1 MLLTLAATSMRARL
15 HLGPGRAPAGQMRL
29 TDLPRHARDT
39 LGLYGLNVSTDL
51 LAGAD
56 VPQLDALREAADKAS
71 CPCLV
76 LVKPDALP
84 FFTDDDARGDAA
96 VERMSR
102 VVQAAH
108 RLGCN
113 SAAMFIAAE
122 GFEQGSD
129 TADLAAER
137 LRKVMSVAE
146 KREVNL
152 LIGSGGAPGDV
163 SPGPTSN
170 PEALTDLI
178 KRVGG
183 FRIGTFP
190 DFETASKSDDPLMYL
205 RRLTPYAAAVTAAV
219 MNFKKSRKG
228 MDHEPYDLAEY
239 AKTVLSVGYTGTLA
253 LDYRGGG
260 DADAALRLARAAL
273 ETVAGVQSAENVEE
287 VTDE

>member
-1 MLLTLAATSMRARL
+1 MLLTLAASSMRARL
-15 HLGPGRAPAGQMRL
+15 HLKPGRAPAGQMRL
-29 TDLPRHARDT
+29 TDLPRHARDA
-39 LGLYGLNVSTDL
+39 LGLYGLNISTDL

-56 VPQLDALREAADKAS
+56 VPQLDALRDAADKAS

-76 LVKPDALP
+76 LIKPDALP
-84 FFTDDDARGDAA
+84 FFTNDDAKGDAA
-96 VERMSR
+96 VEKMTR

-113 SAAMFIAAE
+113 AAAMFIAGE
-122 GFEQGSD
+122 GFEAGTD

-137 LRKVMSVAE
+137 LRKVMAVAE

-152 LIGSGGAPGDV
+152 LIGSGSGPGDV

-170 PEALTDLI
+170 PESLTELI

-183 FRIGTFP
+183 FRIGTIP

-219 MNFKKSRKG
+219 GNFKKTKKG
-228 MDHEPYDLAEY
+228 MEHEGYDLTEY

-253 LDYRGGG
+253 LDYRGDG
-260 DADAALRLARAAL
+260 DADAAIRLARAAL
-273 ETVAGVQSAENVEE
+273 ETVSGVEGAESVE
-287 VTDE
+287 VTEE